1 MRYFDKSWGDNQ
13 NKLPIA
19 GFTTLKARCFLK
31 LPEIEK
37 GNGLKDLIVQL
48 SGGIELLKAQMG
60 F

>member
-1 MRYFDKSWGDNQ
+1 MALLRYFDKSWEDVQ

-37 GNGLKDLIVQL
+37 GNGLKDLIV
-48 SGGIELLKAQMG
+48 
-60 F
+60 